1 MILFWILIALKVIGG
16 IGLGVLAVELFLT
29 LRKIS
34 RYIDRQEERQN
45 RAARIASEDFR
56 PAGWLGR

>member
-1 MILFWILIALKVIGG
+1 MMLFWILIALKVIGG

-34 RYIDRQEERQN
+34 RYIDRQEESQN
-45 RAARIASEDFR
+45 RAARRSAEDFR
-56 PAGWLGR
+56 PAGQ

>member
-1 MILFWILIALKVIGG
+1 MIEFLIALKVLGG

-34 RYIDRQEERQN
+34 RYIDRQ
-45 RAARIASEDFR
+45 
-56 PAGWLGR
+56 